1 MDKYNYEYSI
11 LKYRLLLNKRLYE
24 EKVIDIETYQKMEDY
39 LIKKLNRGWYLLIL

>member
-24 EKVIDIETYQKMEDY
+24 EKVIDIEIYQKMEDY
-39 LIKKLNRGWYLLIL
+39 LIKKLNRG